1 MKKLLTLLTVLVL
14 AVTVLAGCTNVAN
27 TPNETPE
34 VEVQPETVPE
44 DEVETEVA
52 TEPEAEVEEVKVMT
66 YDEYAAAE
74 LDAPVVI
81 EAYVQGKQSWW
92 DNKATV
98 YTQDENGAYF
108 LYELACTEEDYA
120 LLEVGTKIR
129 VSGYKAEWAGEVE
142 IVDGTF
148 EILEGSYIAE
158 PVDATAWL
166 GTDELIKHQNKLVY
180 FTGMTVEEISFKNEG
195 GDDIYVKLS
204 KDDNVYDFCVERYLT
219 DPETEVYKAVSA
231 LEAGDVIDV
240 TGFLYWYEG
249 VNTHITDVKVAE

>member
-1 MKKLLTLLTVLVL
+1 MKKLLTLVLVFAL
-14 AVTVLAGCTNVAN
+14 AMTALIGCTNEVPEEVTGEVAEEN
-27 TPNETPE
+27 VIE
-34 VEVQPETVPE
+34 ETVHA
-44 DEVETEVA
+44 VEETVE
-52 TEPEAEVEEVKVMT
+52 EEVKVMT
-66 YDEYAAAE
+66 YEEYVAAE
-74 LDAPVVI
+74 IDAPVVI

-108 LYELACTEEDYA
+108 LYELACSEEDYA
-120 LLEVGTKIR
+120 LLETGTKIR
-129 VSGYKAEWAGEVE
+129 VSGYKAEWAGEIE

-148 EILEGSYIAE
+148 EILEGSYVAE

-166 GTDELIKHQNKLVY
+166 GTDELIKHQNELVY

-195 GDDIYVKLS
+195 GDDIYVTLS
-204 KDDNVYDFCVERYLT
+204 KDGANYDFCVERYLT
-219 DPETEVYKAVSA
+219 DPETEVYKAVSV

-249 VNTHITDVKVAE
+249 VNTHITSVTIAE